1 MKHLKRFNEGVINES
16 SISSGDLASI
26 QRNINNLKITPAT
39 EKVSIDSIYDFI
51 YIEFE
56 NEVEI
61 SRITYKYLMID
72 TWQGVSSLYFYK
84 SLDKAVNDIHPDY
97 LSEFNREDGFEDWI
111 DFVNHFKQQDR
122 FKDILSYNDINFQE
136 IENVLIDY
144 GINIQNMWGIVK

>member
-1 MKHLKRFNEGVINES
+1 MKHLKRFNEGAINES

-61 SRITYKYLMID
+61 SGISYKYLMID
-72 TWQGVSSLYFYK
+72 TWQGGSSLYFYK
-84 SLDKAVNDIHPDY
+84 SLDKAVDDLHPDY
-97 LSEFNREDGFEDWI
+97 LEEFNREDGFEDWN

-144 GINIQNMWGIVK
+144 GINIQNMWAIVK